1 MKKSGN
7 KNLNVRGNGARPNSH
22 EPTLQGYANMS
33 VETKG
38 KMTAPPSTAYKI
50 VDIPEPYKDVIDRYG
65 VQGKF
70 VGPSEEVSPWVP
82 FGPGAAIR
90 HLAFDVRRNAFSN
103 VLWIKGK
110 GVVGTHKHRG
120 TVVMFCLEGSVRY
133 LEYDWVATPGSLIY
147 ETPGLMHTLVTD
159 HPDGVKLFGWLEG
172 PIEFFDDNGEFVET
186 TDVWW
191 FINHYETYCREHGI
205 SVNPELYL

>member
-1 MKKSGN
+1 
-7 KNLNVRGNGARPNSH
+7 
-22 EPTLQGYANMS
+22 MS
-33 VETKG
+33 VEFKG

-65 VQGKF
+65 IRGKF

-103 VLWIKGK
+103 ILWIKGK

-205 SVNPELYL
+205 AINPELYL